1 MYAVLRVA
9 KLKTMGEI
17 GALGKHNERTRDTP
31 NADAERLQ
39 ENVRMAGSGDWCADA
54 QRRLDAAPRI
64 RSNAVLALEHV
75 MTASRDFY
83 HQGTPDEHAARL
95 EDWTARS
102 MAWLRDRYGSENV
115 IAAVLHKDEQTP
127 HIQALV
133 VPLHDDK
140 GLNAKHWIDGR
151 AKLAAMQDSY
161 ARAMEPLGLER
172 GVRGSVADHQTVKA
186 FYAKIERPTPAP
198 EMVKGSV
205 EIERPGRIVANP
217 DKWAT
222 EQQERIAERLTPVVD
237 AALVKATHYE
247 GQAAKAEA
255 NIVVLQGQV
264 RQLEQAH
271 AQVREDYKALA
282 AQVRAVPLES
292 VIERLGGQ
300 VDRYN
305 HAKYRLDGEHISITG
320 ERFYNHDRQQG
331 GGGAIDLVMHAAGY
345 DYRQA
350 VAYLRD
356 THGAEAAISA
366 ATWHGARQAHQEAQQ
381 IIAHE
386 ERAPAG
392 AAFRAPAPDE
402 GRWAQVRNYLVEQ
415 RQLPATLVDRLHER
429 GLIYADHR
437 TNAVFI
443 RQDAEGQATGA
454 SVRGTA
460 APAGAGSA
468 FKGLALGTR
477 REEGHFAFTIG
488 EPRAFQA
495 PQVYLVES
503 PIDAL
508 SRAAL
513 LLRAGERGEMT
524 FASTDGH
531 GEFPARQIAEGLA
544 RHALIH
550 CGFDHDRDGEKMWTR
565 VKEQYPATAE
575 GAGSLV
581 RDLPPDGAKDW
592 NDALVALTRAQ
603 GHQGQAE
610 ALTPT
615 QAPEH
620 QHDPERSHGASGGVR
635 RGQGHDE
642 HDDRRL

>member
-31 NADAERLQ
+31 NADAERLGD
-39 ENVRMAGSGDWCADA
+39 NVRLAGSGDWCADA

-115 IAAVLHKDEQTP
+115 VAAVLHKDEQTP

-133 VPLHDDK
+133 VPLHEDK
-140 GLNAKHWIDGR
+140 GLNAKFWIDGR

-186 FYAKIERPTPAP
+186 FYAKIEQPTPAP
-198 EMVKGSV
+198 EMVRQHLAVDK
-205 EIERPGRIVANP
+205 PGRLIGNP
-217 DKWAT
+217 DKWAS
-222 EQQERIAERLTPVVD
+222 EQQERIAERLAPVVA
-237 AALVKATHYE
+237 AALTKAAHYE

-264 RQLEQAH
+264 RQLERDHTALK
-271 AQVREDYKALA
+271 EDYKALA
-282 AQVRAVPLES
+282 ASVRAVPLES

-305 HAKYRLDGEHISITG
+305 HAKYHLNGEHISLTG

-366 ATWHGARQAHQEAQQ
+366 ATWHGARRAQEQARE
-381 IIAHE
+381 IVAHD

-402 GRWAQVRNYLVEQ
+402 GRWVQVRNYLVHE
-415 RQLPATLVDRLHER
+415 RQLPAALVDRLHER

-443 RQDAEGQATGA
+443 RQDADGEATGA
-454 SVRGTA
+454 SLRGTA
-460 APAGAGSA
+460 PGSA

-513 LLRAGERGEMT
+513 LLRSGERGEMT
-524 FASTDGH
+524 FTSTDGH
-531 GEFPARQIAEGLA
+531 GELPTRQIAEGLA

-550 CGFDHDRDGEKMWTR
+550 CGFDHDRDGEKMWAR
-565 VKEQYPATAE
+565 VRAQYPPSADGG
-575 GAGSLV
+575 GALV
-581 RDLPPDGAKDW
+581 RDLPPAGAKDW
-592 NDALVALTRAQ
+592 NDALMALMRAQ

-615 QAPEH
+615 PTPEH
-620 QHDPERSHGASGGVR
+620 AQSPEHGPGSR
-635 RGQGHDE
+635 RGVGHDE